1 LNRALKF
8 ALVKLDEE
16 SMSIINTYKPIDRF
30 VAGKTDYP
38 FSLQCGIAGEICFL
52 LDLFTPE
59 GSYYPGYEI

>member
-1 LNRALKF
+1 
-8 ALVKLDEE
+8 
-16 SMSIINTYKPIDRF
+16 MSIINTYKPIDRF